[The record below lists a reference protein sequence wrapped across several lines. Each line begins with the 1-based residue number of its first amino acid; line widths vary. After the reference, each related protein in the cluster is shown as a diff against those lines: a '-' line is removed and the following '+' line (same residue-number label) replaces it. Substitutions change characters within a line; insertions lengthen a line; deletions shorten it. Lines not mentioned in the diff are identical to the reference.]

1 MNDGFNCAIAYINEL
16 ANLKE
21 ELANF
26 YNSSS
31 SDKENYRIDRIN
43 KQIQYAIRNSRFYKN
58 KLEDKYTEIHNGL
71 DLEKLPF
78 ISKNEMKKSLEHLL
92 CVDYS
97 QVMKYGETTGSSGP
111 PSGAFVSRRN
121 WIQNSLSMSHIL
133 SKSFNQNDFVNIAL
147 PYELSFA
154 AQDIDITFQIINSTI
169 ISTGCLTKICS
180 WERMLHIMYRMPIN
194 TLVCSPTR
202 MLRLIDL
209 AASLKLDISKFSI
222 NKLLCTGEAF
232 PIAKQKKISKLWNN
246 SKVFT
251 CYGTSETNGLAASC
265 PHGNLHCFEERY
277 YFEVVDT
284 NDNRVLNDGEI
295 GELVLTS
302 LNNVALPLIRY
313 KTGDLVKLRHM
324 SCECGL
330 AGTVIEHYGRIGDE
344 LRIGTKCVPI
354 LCLEEAI
361 LNTLKDGYW
370 YYIEQKDDAI
380 KIFLEN
386 GFNTNFL
393 DELIHNLNCNLKLDI
408 PKDKITITPTKK
420 DFFLSLVD
428 NSSKPS
434 NVLIKK

>member
-154 AQDIDITFQIINSTI
+154 AQD
-169 ISTGCLTKICS
+169 
-180 WERMLHIMYRMPIN
+180 
-194 TLVCSPTR
+194 
-202 MLRLIDL
+202 
-209 AASLKLDISKFSI
+209 
-222 NKLLCTGEAF
+222 
-232 PIAKQKKISKLWNN
+232 
-246 SKVFT
+246 
-251 CYGTSETNGLAASC
+251 
-265 PHGNLHCFEERY
+265 
-277 YFEVVDT
+277 
-284 NDNRVLNDGEI
+284 
-295 GELVLTS
+295 
-302 LNNVALPLIRY
+302 
-313 KTGDLVKLRHM
+313 
-324 SCECGL
+324 
-330 AGTVIEHYGRIGDE
+330 
-344 LRIGTKCVPI
+344 
-354 LCLEEAI
+354 
-361 LNTLKDGYW
+361 
-370 YYIEQKDDAI
+370 
-380 KIFLEN
+380 
-386 GFNTNFL
+386 
-393 DELIHNLNCNLKLDI
+393 
-408 PKDKITITPTKK
+408 
-420 DFFLSLVD
+420 
-428 NSSKPS
+428 
-434 NVLIKK
+434 